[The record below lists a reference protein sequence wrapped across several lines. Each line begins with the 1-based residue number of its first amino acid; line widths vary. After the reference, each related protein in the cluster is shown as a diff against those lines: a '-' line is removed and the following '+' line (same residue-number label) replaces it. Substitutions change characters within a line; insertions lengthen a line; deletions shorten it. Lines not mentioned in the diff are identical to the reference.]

1 MSEPVNRFAG
11 PALEHTHPSGS
22 SRRRRE
28 SAEAR
33 PAFRPDALVL
43 DPARHSPQDAP
54 RLEEVTL
61 VAEDPYKLLGVPRDA
76 TPEAIKAAY
85 RKLAR
90 KHHPDLNPGK
100 PEAEERFKAVSAA
113 NDLLSDPERRAR
125 FDRGE
130 IDAGGQETPPPG
142 ASYRR
147 YAEEQAGTRYGQ
159 RPDTE
164 TFEDV
169 FADIFE
175 ARRRAETGPRAGAD
189 ELYRLGVPFLHA
201 VQGATET
208 LTLPDGRVLSV
219 KIPPGIVSG
228 QVLRLRGQGGP
239 GQRGGPAGDALIE
252 VNVAEDRRWRREGTD
267 LRMDLPVSLK
277 EAVLGGAVVV
287 PTPSGPLRVTLPAG
301 SDTGRQIRLR
311 GKGVAAHGTRAAGDL
326 FLKLRVVIGPSD
338 AALEEFL
345 RGWTP
350 EHPFNPRAG
359 LEGAA

>member
-1 MSEPVNRFAG
+1 
-11 PALEHTHPSGS
+11 
-22 SRRRRE
+22 
-28 SAEAR
+28 
-33 PAFRPDALVL
+33 
-43 DPARHSPQDAP
+43 
-54 RLEEVTL
+54 

-100 PEAEERFKAVSAA
+100 PEAEERFKAVSVA
-113 NDLLSDPERRAR
+113 NELLSDPERRAR

-130 IDAGGQETPPPG
+130 IDAGGQENAPPDP
-142 ASYRR
+142 SYRR
-147 YAEEQAGTRYGQ
+147 YAEEEAGARYGQ
-159 RPDTE
+159 RRDAE
-164 TFEDV
+164 TYEDL

-175 ARRRAETGPRAGAD
+175 ARRRAEAAPRRGPD
-189 ELYRLGVPFLHA
+189 EFYRLAVPFVHA
-201 VQGATET
+201 VAGATEQ

-228 QVLRLRGQGGP
+228 QVLRLRGQGSP
-239 GQRGGPAGDALIE
+239 GHRGGPAGDALIE
-252 VNVAEDRRWRREGTD
+252 VDIAEERRWRREGSG
-267 LRMDLPVSLK
+267 LHMDLPVSLR
-277 EAVLGGAVVV
+277 EAVLGGAVLV
-287 PTPSGPLRVTLPAG
+287 PTPSGALRVTLPAG

-326 FLKLRVVIGPSD
+326 FLTLRVVIGPSD

-350 EHPFNPRAG
+350 EHPSDPRAG

>member
-1 MSEPVNRFAG
+1 MK
-11 PALEHTHPSGS
+11 
-22 SRRRRE
+22 
-28 SAEAR
+28 
-33 PAFRPDALVL
+33 
-43 DPARHSPQDAP
+43 
-54 RLEEVTL
+54 VTR
-61 VAEDPYKLLGVPRDA
+61 VAEDPYTLLGVPRDA
-76 TPEAIKAAY
+76 DAEAIKAAY

-130 IDAGGQETPPPG
+130 IDAGGQEKAPPG

-147 YAEEQAGTRYGQ
+147 YAEEQAGARYGQ
-159 RPDTE
+159 RPE
-164 TFEDV
+164 AEVFEDL
-169 FADIFE
+169 FADLFE
-175 ARRRAETGPRAGAD
+175 ARRRAETAPRRGAD
-189 ELYRLGVPFLHA
+189 EFYRLGIPFLHA
-201 VQGATET
+201 VGGSTEA

-219 KIPPGIVSG
+219 KFPPGIVTG

-239 GQRGGPAGDALIE
+239 GVRGGPAGDALIE
-252 VNVAEDRRWRREGTD
+252 VDVAEDRRWRRDGAD
-267 LRMDLPVSLK
+267 LHMELPVSLR
-277 EAVLGGAVVV
+277 EAVLGGPVEV
-287 PTPSGPLRVTLPAG
+287 PTPAGTLRVTLPAG

-311 GKGVAAHGTRAAGDL
+311 GKGVAAHGTQAAGDL
-326 FLKLRVVIGPSD
+326 FLTLRVVIGPTD

-350 EHPFNPRAG
+350 EHPTDPRAG

>member
-1 MSEPVNRFAG
+1 M
-11 PALEHTHPSGS
+11 
-22 SRRRRE
+22 
-28 SAEAR
+28 
-33 PAFRPDALVL
+33 
-43 DPARHSPQDAP
+43 
-54 RLEEVTL
+54 
-61 VAEDPYKLLGVPRDA
+61 AEDPYILLGVPRDA
-76 TPEAIKAAY
+76 SLEAIKAAY

-113 NDLLSDPERRAR
+113 NELLSDPERRAK

-130 IDAGGQETPPPG
+130 IDAGGQENSPHG
-142 ASYRR
+142 GSYRR
-147 YAEEQAGTRYGQ
+147 YAEEQAGARYSQ
-159 RPDTE
+159 RPDAE
-164 TFEDV
+164 TFEDF

-175 ARRRAETGPRAGAD
+175 ARRRAETAPRRGAD
-189 ELYRLGVPFLHA
+189 EFFHFGVSFRHA
-201 VQGATET
+201 VEGATEA

-219 KIPPGIVSG
+219 KIPPGIVTG
-228 QVLRLRGQGGP
+228 QVLRLRGQGGK
-239 GQRGGPAGDALIE
+239 GVRGGPAGDALLE
-252 VNVAEDRRWRREGTD
+252 VDVAEDRRWRREGSE
-267 LRMDLPVSLK
+267 LHMDLPVSLR
-277 EAVLGGAVVV
+277 EAVLGGAVLV

-326 FLKLRVVIGPSD
+326 FLTLRVVIGPTD

-350 EHPFNPRAG
+350 QHPSDPRAG